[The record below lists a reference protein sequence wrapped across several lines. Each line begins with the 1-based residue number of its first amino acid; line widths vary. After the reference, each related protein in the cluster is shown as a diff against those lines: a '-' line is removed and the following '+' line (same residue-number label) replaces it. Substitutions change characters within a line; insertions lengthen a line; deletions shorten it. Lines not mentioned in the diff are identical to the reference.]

1 MGGGGGRR
9 GGGGQYNLQLPDRNT
24 VTTKKRWQRMNM
36 EKKKM
41 SVISSLIR
49 NRDKIF
55 GIQVTSAAKLDKTV
69 DKFLDKTCLPTWIR
83 TGGLLFSLI

>member
-1 MGGGGGRR
+1 
-9 GGGGQYNLQLPDRNT
+9 
-24 VTTKKRWQRMNM
+24 
-36 EKKKM
+36 M

-49 NRDKIF
+49 NQDKIF